1 MNNFI
6 RNISTDE
13 NLNISLSQFKVQR
26 DNTASISS
34 QQWLKLTRN
43 TRGLS
48 LLAPVQAVGRSARKM
63 LTPGSYLL
71 VNSQAKKV
79 SDSSSGAK
87 KSTPVQV
94 DVLSSMANGDNS
106 FLMSQPQSSGS
117 RPSSDAPVIPSNST
131 LSSSDPHSSLHSN
144 TSSEEAAKSNRP
156 KIYRTKHR
164 KITEK
169 MNVKVKKTNLY
180 KKAIKEFEAGRFKS
194 LRKCST
200 FHNVPISTLH
210 RLLKTG
216 DTFKGSGKTLGCLS
230 YDEEMTIINHVK
242 WRSKIG
248 CGVDFSQ
255 LESLVQESLLALKSA
270 NPDRQTGYEETRQ
283 RPERSFVR
291 RMVERHNMTLRRTGE
306 ISKGN
311 F

>member
-1 MNNFI
+1 MVNANKKS
-6 RNISTDE
+6 RRTEPSDT
-13 NLNISLSQFKVQR
+13 S
-26 DNTASISS
+26 
-34 QQWLKLTRN
+34 
-43 TRGLS
+43 
-48 LLAPVQAVGRSARKM
+48 PVGRSARKM

-71 VNSQAKKV
+71 VNSKTKKV
-79 SDSSSGAK
+79 SSNGQSYQDDTHGDSVINEDSSSGVQ
-87 KSTPVQV
+87 KSTPVEV
-94 DVLSSMANGDNS
+94 DVLSTMSNGDNS
-106 FLMSQPQSSGS
+106 FVMSQPESSGS
-117 RPSSDAPVIPSNST
+117 RSSSDVPVISSNST
-131 LSSSDPHSSLHSN
+131 LSSSDPHSSLQSS
-144 TSSEEAAKSNRP
+144 TSSEKAIKSNRP
-156 KIYRTKHR
+156 NTYMTKHR

-169 MNVKVKKTNLY
+169 IKVKVKKTNLY
-180 KKAIKEFEAGRFKS
+180 NKAIKEFLAGKFKS

-216 DTFKGSGKTLGCLS
+216 DPFKGSGKLLGCLS
-230 YDEEMTIINHVK
+230 YGEEMTIINHVK

-270 NPDRQTGYEETRQ
+270 NPDRQTGYEETGQ

-306 ISKGN
+306 ISKGD
-311 F
+311 FLII